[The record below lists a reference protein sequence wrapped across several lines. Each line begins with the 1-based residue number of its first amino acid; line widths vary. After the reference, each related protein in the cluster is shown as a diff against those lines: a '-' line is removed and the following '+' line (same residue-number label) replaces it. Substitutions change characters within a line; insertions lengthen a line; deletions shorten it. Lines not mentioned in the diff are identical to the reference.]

1 MATGWRGQYYR
12 YRDFFLNIVSLYKK
26 RKDLKAFLELVLS
39 LTTIIIFTI
48 FALKPTVLTII
59 SLYNQINNKRDTL
72 NLLNQKISALQKANS
87 VLGQNQN
94 SIPNIE
100 ASIFSNAEPDTI
112 SKQILGL
119 AQKDGVNLLGISIG
133 QIMILGKSTAPK
145 SNSELKPLPE
155 NAQAMPVSI
164 SIKGSYANLTAF
176 IKDLE
181 NLRIPIKVDT
191 LTISSSQTQ
200 EGSIIV
206 GIVTA
211 RVPFLGQK

>member
-1 MATGWRGQYYR
+1 MANGWRGQYYR

-26 RKDLKAFLELVLS
+26 RKDLRAFFELILS

-48 FALKPTVLTII
+48 FALKPTVLTIV
-59 SLYNQINNKRDTL
+59 SLYNQINDKRDTL
-72 NLLNQKISALQKANS
+72 NLLNQKISALQKANNIFS
-87 VLGQNQN
+87 QNQN
-94 SIPNIE
+94 SIPNID
-100 ASIFSNAEPDTI
+100 AAIFTNAEPDTI
-112 SKQILGL
+112 SGQILGL
-119 AQKDGVNLLGISIG
+119 AEKNGVSLLGISIG
-133 QIMILGKSTAPK
+133 QLIIVGKDTTPK
-145 SNSELKPLPE
+145 SASDVKPLPE
-155 NAQAMPVSI
+155 SAQSMPVSM
-164 SIKGSYANLTAF
+164 SIKGSYPSLLLF

-181 NLRIPIKVDT
+181 NLRIPVRIDS